1 MSSLTL
7 FTILLVMGIV
17 LLFDGFKRDGKEKA
31 IPLVIGIVLIALG
44 GFGVFTNCL

>member
-7 FTILLVMGIV
+7 FTILLVMGLV
-17 LLFDGFKRDGKEKA
+17 LLFDGFKRVGKEKA

-44 GFGVFTNCL
+44 GFGVFTSLL

>member
-31 IPLVIGIVLIALG
+31 IPLIISIVLIALG